1 LKPIVEV
8 LMIEA
13 AEVGGDVTRD
23 SGVDGDTDGLASLH
37 NFRTARHRWGAS
49 VVLGLRA
56 RARAWTR
63 KKKKGKKDGLV
74 HRLPQSLLNTDL
86 EAENQATPRRIAG
99 GFRTLGPEFA

>member
-13 AEVGGDVTRD
+13 AEVGGNLTRD
-23 SGVDGDTDGLASLH
+23 RGVDGDTDGLTSLH
-37 NFRTARHRWGAS
+37 NFRTARHKWGAC
-49 VVLGLRA
+49 VVVGLRSRSRS

-74 HRLPQSLLNTDL
+74 HGLPQSLLNTDL
-86 EAENQATPRRIAG
+86 EAENQAII
-99 GFRTLGPEFA
+99 